1 MIREVKIQDLPKM
14 QALAK
19 QLFEMHYLVRPDA
32 YYSRHCMNKKY
43 LQSIIDNPLQHC
55 FVYEKEKEILGYILI
70 TELKYAKNS
79 AHKKHKIGE
88 ISNIIIDQSKRNQHI
103 GKELFCLIQ
112 KLAIENKV
120 FAIEVSAFAFNNTA
134 TKFYEN
140 MGMSA
145 KTICFEKLLNKQY
158 QQKISQITIKSSD
171 KTTENLTENQKL

>member
-70 TELKYAKNS
+70 TELKYAKT
-79 AHKKHKIGE
+79 
-88 ISNIIIDQSKRNQHI
+88 QHI
-103 GKELFCLIQ
+103 KSIKFGKFQ
-112 KLAIENKV
+112 T
-120 FAIEVSAFAFNNTA
+120 S
-134 TKFYEN
+134 
-140 MGMSA
+140 
-145 KTICFEKLLNKQY
+145 
-158 QQKISQITIKSSD
+158 
-171 KTTENLTENQKL
+171 